1 MATVD
6 NQDFSMQYDSA
17 LGIAKAIDDKRL
29 DFNGMCETLENLV
42 DSLDGQWEGKAQY
55 EFQTAYKNLKSKLS
69 LISKTMEA
77 YSTEIR
83 TAVQSE
89 QDTEEESSGFFDW
102 LSLVWSGN
110 AAQSGSR
117 DRGNHPN
124 GPSKRGTRREGM
136 QNTKNET
143 KPKSNHAQKQE
154 TKPSIDELE
163 ERLEERK
170 DNYSKRKD
178 IRYVEVAPQE
188 RKTVVDQEHVIAYSE
203 SGKKMVVK
211 KGYITYVDQY
221 NSSNGW
227 GSRFGD
233 HWQECCTA
241 CQSMALSYLGISR
254 TPEEL
259 LNTWRTH
266 DNGCGSEVRG
276 TPEATQSFRW
286 GWDQA
291 EFTEKLN
298 AFEADRNQ
306 GKTSPVLIH
315 YQYAGSMHWVMVVG
329 QESDNTYRVIGP
341 VGSFKSGGSE
351 KCATVKIENGRISC
365 VDGKLSG
372 LESSDCVGTLDGM
385 VQYYSK
391 D

>member
-29 DFNGMCETLENLV
+29 DFNGMCETLKSLV

-55 EFQTAYKNLKSKLS
+55 EFQTAYKKLKSKLS
-69 LISKTMEA
+69 VISKTMEA
-77 YSTEIR
+77 YSKEIR
-83 TAVQSE
+83 TTVQSE
-89 QDTEEESSGFFDW
+89 QETEEESSSGFDW
-102 LSLVWSGN
+102 LFSGLSFISTISD
-110 AAQSGSR
+110 QL
-117 DRGNHPN
+117 
-124 GPSKRGTRREGM
+124 
-136 QNTKNET
+136 
-143 KPKSNHAQKQE
+143 KSDIQAQKQE
-154 TKPSIDELE
+154 TKPSANETTKMD
-163 ERLEERK
+163 
-170 DNYSKRKD
+170 S
-178 IRYVEVAPQE
+178 
-188 RKTVVDQEHVIAYSE
+188 EHLLDYSE
-203 SGKKMVVK
+203 TDGKMNVK

-227 GSRFGD
+227 GNRWAD
-233 HWQECCTA
+233 HEWECCTA
-241 CQSMALSYLGISR
+241 CQSMALSYLGISK

-266 DNGCGSEVRG
+266 DNGCGTEVRG

-298 AFEADRNQ
+298 AFEADHNQ

-341 VGSFKSGGSE
+341 VGSFKGGGSE

-385 VQYYSK
+385 VQYYSN